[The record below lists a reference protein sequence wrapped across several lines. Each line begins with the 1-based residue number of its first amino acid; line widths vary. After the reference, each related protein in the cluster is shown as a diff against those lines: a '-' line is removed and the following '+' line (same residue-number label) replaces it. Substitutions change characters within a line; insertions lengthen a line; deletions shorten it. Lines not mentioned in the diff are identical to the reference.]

1 MYNRNGNNYR
11 KVMKQ
16 ISSKKRY
23 LLVNAAAQIAFA
35 MAFMCN
41 RNPDVHYCAIAPI
54 LACGALL
61 IGFKDED
68 D

>member
-1 MYNRNGNNYR
+1 
-11 KVMKQ
+11 MKQ

-23 LLVNAAAQIAFA
+23 LLVNASAQIAFA

-61 IGFKDED
+61 ICFKDED